1 MQMLWFYKESMLE
14 DYYTKE
20 LYKVNT
26 YQSWKLIN
34 SIENWY
40 FKPKFSQEKN

>member
-1 MQMLWFYKESMLE
+1 MQMLWFFKESVLE

-20 LYKVNT
+20 LYIVNT

-34 SIENWY
+34 SIENL
-40 FKPKFSQEKN
+40 FQTKIFPRE